1 MPNRFSE
8 IRCRCM
14 ILSIHRGRT
23 HQHQQIV
30 IKYWQRA
37 INSPPIET
45 VGAGNFLPESS
56 PFAGRF
62 LCKPVRCWASHRRA
76 PAATTRRVPQI
87 RTAPADTHER
97 CSGLREWTGPI
108 DLEQAF
114 TEWIQ
119 WDDTQYRLSTGVSDP
134 RSGRTAISQ
143 PQDSGHGCVTNGE
156 TTDDR

>member
-119 WDDTQYRLSTGVSDP
+119 WDDTQYRLQHWGVGSQV
-134 RSGRTAISQ
+134 RSNSNISA
-143 PQDSGHGCVTNGE
+143 SGLRSWLCDKWGNY
-156 TTDDR
+156 R